1 MVLVLETE
9 GAMKVK
15 DLYPTALTFF
25 VAAPAADLKSRMKE
39 TGISEDDMKKRL
51 AEIQKEITMIPKYDY
66 LIMNENGKLEK
77 NIELV
82 HNIIKG
88 QKSKTSENLDVIED
102 LRKEFC

>member
-15 DLYPTALTFF
+15 DLFPTALTFF

-51 AEIQKEITMIPKYDY
+51 AEIRKEITMIPKYDY
-66 LIMNENGKLEK
+66 LIMNENGKLDK

-88 QKSKTSENLDVIED
+88 QKSKTSEKLDIIES